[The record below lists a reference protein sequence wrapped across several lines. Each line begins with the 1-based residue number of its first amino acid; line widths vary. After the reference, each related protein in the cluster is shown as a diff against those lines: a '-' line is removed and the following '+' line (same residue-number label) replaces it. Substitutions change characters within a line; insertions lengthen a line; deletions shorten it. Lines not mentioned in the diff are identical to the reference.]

1 MDKGAKYR
9 FQLSGKQLENVAP
22 EVKQLIQ
29 GLKKPVVN
37 VGINGR
43 GAEGSMYGIKV
54 FENGSKK
61 PVAALAGRIDYRE
74 PNPILQARGYVNNLS
89 GEGDAVRG
97 NVMLNTNKAINIEN
111 MDEFS
116 LSKKGN
122 GMAVTADSNWLKA
135 DVKGDKGVV
144 QEILAKLG
152 FASNMTSGR
161 AKMAQNMSEVKE
173 GLIEGLKK
181 LNPLSPKASVDNSIA
196 AVPQVIRHGNAA
208 AVVDLPSKAVKDKV
222 GKTFN
227 EILTPKVS
235 VGDLKIDAKFI
246 DKEISDLSGS
256 GKVSAEA
263 VKRID
268 ELSREGARNKGIS
281 EKQFLEYQSKLDDL
295 YYEIPVANATTK
307 ASNGVS
313 DYIKSLYK

>member
-1 MDKGAKYR
+1 MSKSASYLMDKGAKYR

-29 GLKKPVVN
+29 GLKKPIVN

-74 PNPILQARGYVNNLS
+74 PNPILQARGYVSNLA

-122 GMAVTADSNWLKA
+122 GMAVTADSDWLKA

-144 QEILAKLG
+144 QEILAKVG
-152 FASNMTSGR
+152 FAPQLNKGR
-161 AKMAQNMSEVKE
+161 DNVAQSLNEVRE
-173 GLIEGLKK
+173 GLIKGLKK
-181 LNPLSPKASVDNSIA
+181 LDPFSPKASVDNSIA
-196 AVPQVIRHGNAA
+196 AVPQVIKHGNAA
-208 AVVDLPSKAVKDKV
+208 AVVDLPSKAVKNNVGTTFDK
-222 GKTFN
+222 
-227 EILTPKVS
+227 ILTQKS
-235 VGDLKIDAKFI
+235 LVGDLKIDAKLL
-246 DKEISDLSGS
+246 DKEIRDLSGS
-256 GKVSAEA
+256 GKV
-263 VKRID
+263 
-268 ELSREGARNKGIS
+268 
-281 EKQFLEYQSKLDDL
+281 
-295 YYEIPVANATTK
+295 
-307 ASNGVS
+307 
-313 DYIKSLYK
+313 